1 MRWLMLTGLALVAG
15 GTGGTG
21 EAGATGDAADCR
33 VMRSSRD
40 LPADVRES
48 SGLAR
53 GRTPGIFWTHNDAG
67 NAPVLYAVDTA
78 GRLKGQVRVA
88 GATHVDW
95 EDIGSG
101 PCESGHCLYVGDIGD
116 NEAARRSITVYT
128 IPEPAANAKTAK
140 ATALHLRYPDGA
152 HDAEA
157 LFVLPTG
164 DIYIVTKG
172 RESPIALYRAPMGR
186 RTAGGTVTLE
196 RVREIAPQP
205 KNERDRV
212 TSATAS
218 PDGRWVAIRTY
229 RELHIHSAEALSGS
243 GRLSPATTDLS
254 PLGEKQGEAV
264 VLADDGTVW
273 LSSEGSKKDRA
284 QLSRIACTLG
294 RPAARA
300 G

>member
-15 GTGGTG
+15 GTGKADETGGT
-21 EAGATGDAADCR
+21 DDCR
-33 VMRSSRD
+33 VMRSSRE

-53 GRTPGIFWTHNDAG
+53 GRTANLFWTHNDAG

-78 GRLKGQVRVA
+78 GRLVGQVRVT

-95 EDIGSG
+95 EDIASG

-116 NEAARRSITVYT
+116 NEAQRRSVTVYE
-128 IPEPAANAKTAK
+128 IPEPAANAGSVK
-140 ATALHLRYPDGA
+140 ATALHLRYPDGP

-157 LFVLPTG
+157 LFVLPAG

-172 RESPIALYRAPMGR
+172 RESAIALYRAPR
-186 RTAGGTVTLE
+186 AARKAGGTVALE
-196 RVREIAPQP
+196 RVREIASQP

-229 RELHIHSAEALSGS
+229 RELHIYPADALTGSA
-243 GRLSPATTDLS
+243 RLSPVTTDLS

-264 VLADDGTVW
+264 VLANDGTVW
-273 LSSEGSKKDRA
+273 LSSEGSKKQRA
-284 QLSRIACTLG
+284 RLSRIACTLG
-294 RPAARA
+294 ETAARA